1 MKFAF
6 IEAEKA
12 TWPVSIMCR
21 VLRVSRSGSYASQRR
36 PESQR
41 TRDDRRLTVL
51 TREAHVTG
59 RRAYGSPR
67 IHRELVGQGIVIGRK
82 RVIRL
87 MKAEGIKGKVR
98 RRFVRTTDSEHSL
111 PTALN
116 LLARE
121 FNAERPNQRW
131 VSDITY
137 LRTPQ
142 GWMYLAAVL
151 DLFSRYVVGWAV
163 SAVID
168 RHLVLRALQ
177 MAIKRRCPSAGLLH
191 HSDQGSQYAS
201 EDYQR
206 ALEARGI
213 TCSMSR
219 RGNCY
224 DNAAMESWFGTLKT
238 ELGESF
244 QSHADGKHQLFD
256 YIEIFYNQK
265 RRHSALGYVSPAEY
279 ERAQSHAN

>member
-1 MKFAF
+1 VKFAF
-6 IEAEKA
+6 IHAEKA
-12 TWPVSIMCR
+12 AWPVSIMCR
-21 VLRVSRSGSYASQRR
+21 VLRVSKSGLYASQRR

-41 TRDDRRLTVL
+41 ARDDRRLSAL
-51 TREAHVTG
+51 AREAHEIG
-59 RRAYGSPR
+59 RRAYGRPR
-67 IHRELVGQGIVIGRK
+67 IHRELVARGVIVGRK

-87 MKAEGIKGKVR
+87 MKAEGLKGKVR
-98 RRFVRTTDSEHSL
+98 RRFVRTTDSDHAL
-111 PTALN
+111 PTASN

-121 FNAERPNQRW
+121 FHADGPNQRW

-151 DLFSRYVVGWAV
+151 DLYSRYLVGWAV

-168 RHLVLRALQ
+168 RHLVLRALE

-201 EDYQR
+201 EDYQK
-206 ALEARGI
+206 ALEARDI

-224 DNAAMESWFGTLKT
+224 DNAAVRLEHLRALRRPILLLHGL
-238 ELGESF
+238 
-244 QSHADGKHQLFD
+244 HVVCAD
-256 YIEIFYNQK
+256 
-265 RRHSALGYVSPAEY
+265 ACP
-279 ERAQSHAN
+279 